1 MNPRLRS
8 KRSKLNLNWTSP
20 MINQSQSNQL
30 TNKNQSMN
38 KISPEI
44 QETHTETLYNT
55 SKELL

>member
-1 MNPRLRS
+1 MTPKLRS
-8 KRSKLNLNWTSP
+8 KRSKLNLNWTSQ

-30 TNKNQSMN
+30 MNKNQSMN